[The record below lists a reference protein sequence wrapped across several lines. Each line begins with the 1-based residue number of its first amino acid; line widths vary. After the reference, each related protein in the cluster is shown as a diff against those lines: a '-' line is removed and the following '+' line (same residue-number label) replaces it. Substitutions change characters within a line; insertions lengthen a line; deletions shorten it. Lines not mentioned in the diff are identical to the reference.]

1 MTRNTWRHSLAC
13 FLAAAG
19 CGLALIMVLG
29 VRAASPSTDDDAAD
43 AKPLEVELFQGMQ
56 DGVIETK
63 IIVRNDHEARIF
75 FTNKTKQPLAIQLP
89 EAFAAV
95 PALAQFG
102 GAGGGGQGGGGFGG
116 GGGGGQQSTGG
127 GLGGGGGGGGG
138 VFSIPPDETERI
150 DVAVLCLDHGLR
162 DPSSSKPYVMVPAD
176 QHIDRPE
183 VIALL
188 SAFGHG
194 QLHHGAA
201 QAAVWHLNN
210 DLSWNF
216 LAAKQQGTRRNF
228 NRPPYFS
235 ADEIRAGMVYAQH
248 ATLLAQSA
256 GPSVK
261 PKPTK
266 PADEDASEAKSTEQ
280 EAESAGAENDE
291 SVERDAN
298 E

>member
-1 MTRNTWRHSLAC
+1 MM
-13 FLAAAG
+13 
-19 CGLALIMVLG
+19 IPLG
-29 VRAASPSTDDDAAD
+29 AVAASPSTDDDAEAE
-43 AKPLEVELFQGMQ
+43 ALEVELFQGMQ
-56 DGVIETK
+56 DGVVETK
-63 IIVRNDHEARIF
+63 IIVRNDHQARIF

-116 GGGGGQQSTGG
+116 GGGGGQQSAGG

-138 VFSIPPDETERI
+138 GVFSVPPEETERI

-176 QHIDRPE
+176 AHIDRPA

-188 SAFGHG
+188 TAFGHG

-201 QAAVWHLNN
+201 QAAVWNLNS
-210 DLSWNF
+210 DLSWAE
-216 LAAKQQGTRRNF
+216 LSAKRQGTRRNF

-235 ADEIRAGMVYAQH
+235 PDEIRAGMAYAQQ

-261 PKPTK
+261 PKPAK

-280 EAESAGAENDE
+280 DAETTPADDEEEAGESELGE
-291 SVERDAN
+291 SDTDLQ
-298 E
+298 